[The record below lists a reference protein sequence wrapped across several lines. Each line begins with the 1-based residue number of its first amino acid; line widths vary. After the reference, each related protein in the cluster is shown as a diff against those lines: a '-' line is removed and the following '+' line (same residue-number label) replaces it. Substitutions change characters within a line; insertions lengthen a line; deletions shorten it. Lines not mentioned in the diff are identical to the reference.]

1 MNLIYAL
8 VFMIT
13 PNHDL
18 MELKM
23 NLQVP
28 IETCEVFYIENDKL
42 YDVEDNYDCNG
53 TQLTIYLEQY
63 KDYEIVINGH
73 TLISITATSDDI
85 VDERDLSISFDGN
98 YEFQDGV
105 LVFTNPT
112 TVWKQ

>member
-23 NLQVP
+23 DLQFP
-28 IETCEVFYIENDKL
+28 IEHCEVFYIENDKL
-42 YDVEDNYDCNG
+42 YDVEENYECNG

-63 KDYEIVINGH
+63 KDYEIVINDH
-73 TLISITATSDDI
+73 TLISITVTSDDI
-85 VDERDLSISFDGN
+85 IDERDMSISFDGT
-98 YEFQDGV
+98 YEFKKGV

-112 TVWKQ
+112 AVWKD